1 MSLSCLAEA
10 MRSQAGSF
18 NLDHGH
24 QPGLC
29 EWIIGTNGSMDQ
41 WIMDLLWKI
50 GLMDLDY
57 MAMGQYLYIT
67 FLGAWTSIN
76 PSYFDVHQGTRVLT
90 HCHMIMSPQKLD
102 ALDIDPLVMQCH
114 AVWTLLPDHGREQR
128 ARRALGK
135 TPRSDFWQTMGQ
147 GHCFGVVQ
155 V

>member
-41 WIMDLLWKI
+41 WIMDNVKNWI
-50 GLMDLDY
+50 NGF
-57 MAMGQYLYIT
+57 GLYIYIYDYVPPKT
-67 FLGAWTSIN
+67 LM
-76 PSYFDVHQGTRVLT
+76 HLT
-90 HCHMIMSPQKLD
+90 LI
-102 ALDIDPLVMQCH
+102 
-114 AVWTLLPDHGREQR
+114 HGREQR